1 MRRAFTM
8 IELSFIVVIIGILAS
23 IAIPR
28 LFSTRYDAEI
38 VRVHNHLSLMLREI
52 KSYYISQNKFD
63 NINVMTNAM
72 TNMKFANGGNSFSDS
87 ILAGGEKCIK
97 VTLDDSKKNGKP
109 PFVKLEVEN
118 DISQVCQKIIENQMV
133 KNLLGNK
140 FVYRN
145 TATQTTD
152 VSGTG
157 EVDIIGP
164 NIIK

>member
-8 IELSFIVVIIGILAS
+8 IELIFIVVIIGIVTS

-28 LFSTRYDAEI
+28 IVSTRYDAEVARI
-38 VRVHNHLSLMLREI
+38 HINLSVMLQDI
-52 KSYYISQNKFD
+52 KGYYISKNKFD
-63 NINVMTNAM
+63 NLNSMVNIT
-72 TNMKFANGGNSFSDS
+72 TGLRFANNGNGIHDS
-87 ILAGGEKCIK
+87 ILIGGEKCIG

-109 PFVKLEVEN
+109 AFVKLEVQN
-118 DISQVCQKIIENQMV
+118 DINQICKKIIENQMV

-157 EVDIIGP
+157 EVEIIGMGI
-164 NIIK
+164 NH